1 MTVSAADDTRD
12 AELRALERAMG
23 AVVVDRSQDWGG
35 EIADDDDDDSDRE
48 AVVYGDDA
56 LFDDDDPLPPQGEAA
71 ALAEPTDL
79 TGLLGDGAAESSSA
93 FIAYLEQMA
102 AGLEAQSG
110 EEEREIRDKI
120 AVLCSVLEARSGV
133 VDQGLARLGGGQGGR
148 PEAEGA
154 LGSLGGLQEL
164 TSGIEHGMGAV
175 DALLQDDDTRQL
187 LAESAHVWMPA
198 IGVVPQAGGTERDRD
213 AQPEP
218 LSAD

>member
-23 AVVVDRSQDWGG
+23 AVVVDSSQDWGG

-102 AGLEAQSG
+102 AGLEAQVTTPWRAS
-110 EEEREIRDKI
+110 
-120 AVLCSVLEARSGV
+120 CSSAAPIHWRKMKR
-133 VDQGLARLGGGQGGR
+133 AN
-148 PEAEGA
+148 AEFANYTYDVRRGF
-154 LGSLGGLQEL
+154 
-164 TSGIEHGMGAV
+164 
-175 DALLQDDDTRQL
+175 
-187 LAESAHVWMPA
+187 
-198 IGVVPQAGGTERDRD
+198 
-213 AQPEP
+213 
-218 LSAD
+218 